1 MLKLIKED
9 MHNIFYKDPAAR
21 LWVEVLFCYP
31 GLHAIV
37 FHRLAHK
44 LWKQKFYFTARFIS
58 HISRFLTGI
67 EIHPGAVI
75 GRRVFIDHGMGV
87 VIGETAEVG
96 NDVLIYKGVLL
107 GSTTLAKKKRHPTIG
122 NNVVLGSNAI
132 VLGAIAI
139 GNNAVVGAAS
149 VVTHDVPANA
159 TAVGVPA
166 RMSFE
171 DGRDTVK
178 KLEHSKLPDP
188 IANAIKFVLEEQK
201 KFEQTILEKYKQ
213 IEKKLNSATKNFEQK

>member
-21 LWVEVLFCYP
+21 LWIEVLFCYP

-44 LWKQKFYFTARFIS
+44 LWKQKLYFTARFIS

-87 VIGETAEVG
+87 VIGETAEIG

-107 GSTTLAKKKRHPTIG
+107 GGTTLVKKKRHPTIG
-122 NNVVLGSNAI
+122 NNVILGSNAI
-132 VLGAIAI
+132 VLGAITI
-139 GNNAVVGAAS
+139 GNNAIVGAAS

-166 RMSFE
+166 RISFE
-171 DGRDTVK
+171 DGRGDAVK
-178 KLEHSKLPDP
+178 KLKHSKLSDP

-201 KFEQTILEKYKQ
+201 KFD
-213 IEKKLNSATKNFEQK
+213 KLY